1 MYNQINLDIYVVIS
15 REMLIW
21 DDTDMLIYN
30 MITQFNMKF
39 KKKGG
44 VMITPDCI
52 MPGELL
58 VAALHLEDISVFK

>member
-1 MYNQINLDIYVVIS
+1 LYNQINLDIYVVIS

-44 VMITPDCI
+44 GDDHPRLYYARRTVGGRTSF
-52 MPGELL
+52 GRYL
-58 VAALHLEDISVFK
+58 SF